1 MTTTR
6 ERALERVQ
14 KLLKMTDLED
24 WPLVEELLEQL
35 TADVDALQSRITELE
50 LACAQA
56 VEFATYVEQHAK
68 GKMEEAAKNFLSLPF
83 AQELAVVLKAGR
95 EAQVTLTNPHTGEP
109 RDYRDVES
117 DPAGVLIH
125 KAGEPIIAAKQPE
138 AQAVAWIDAAGLAAL
153 AKQRAGNEPGY
164 VLVEVCDSENA
175 DYDTPLYTRP
185 TGEQAAREGGEVVA
199 LMDKFRALVAAHD
212 GEFAFVDGVKL
223 CLRELE
229 AAIAGCQTEGRELP
243 KYFVEYSEC
252 EKAAYMRGIAV
263 GENIA
268 SRDPV
273 FAALDSVVPGWR
285 EHGSDTASAAATVI
299 TELSAR
305 ATSNGSRPF
314 RWDDDEGET
323 PSA

>member
-1 MTTTR
+1 MPTPNDR
-6 ERALERVQ
+6 EAVLAYEAWCKPRMNNVEPDHPQDAFVAGYRAALASDTGERGVGGWA
-14 KLLKMTDLED
+14 E
-24 WPLVEELLEQL
+24 
-35 TADVDALQSRITELE
+35 
-50 LACAQA
+50 
-56 VEFATYVEQHAK
+56 
-68 GKMEEAAKNFLSLPF
+68 
-83 AQELAVVLKAGR
+83 AGR
-95 EAQVTLTNPHTGEP
+95 ELYEAEIEHEEADRERDKCSRLLAQKWTNPGYAKTEAERESIEAANKALHEAAGVASG
-109 RDYRDVES
+109 RHNKAAYRRAIARERCAALRAQ
-117 DPAGVLIH
+117 PAG
-125 KAGEPIIAAKQPE
+125 
-138 AQAVAWIDAAGLAAL
+138 
-153 AKQRAGNEPGY
+153 
-164 VLVEVCDSENA
+164 
-175 DYDTPLYTRP
+175 
-185 TGEQAAREGGEVVA
+185 GGDVVA

-229 AAIAGCQTEGRELP
+229 AAIAGCHTEGRELP

-314 RWDDDEGET
+314 RWDDDEGEA
-323 PSA
+323 PSAWGPK

>member
-1 MTTTR
+1 MTT
-6 ERALERVQ
+6 ERDEAVRVLRAYRGLVSDS
-14 KLLKMTDLED
+14 KDSPKRTADLNGFD
-24 WPLVEELLEQL
+24 LAIATL
-35 TADVDALQSRITELE
+35 TAQRGEVAPLDASMPERIWLQLDTDANNDERD
-50 LACAQA
+50 
-56 VEFATYVEQHAK
+56 
-68 GKMEEAAKNFLSLPF
+68 MPF
-83 AQELAVVLKAGR
+83 AGDLADLSWCAEQIGGL
-95 EAQVTLTNPHTGEP
+95 E
-109 RDYRDVES
+109 VEYVRA
-117 DPAGVLIH
+117 DLATPPATQ
-125 KAGEPIIAAKQPE
+125 QPE
-138 AQAVAWIDAAGLAAL
+138 AQAVARLVIVDRGGGFKAIRTWDDIGDLPPGEHFLFSAAH
-153 AKQRAGNEPGY
+153 
-164 VLVEVCDSENA
+164 
-175 DYDTPLYTRP
+175 P
-185 TGEQAAREGGEVVA
+185 TGDQAAREGGDVVA